1 MVDLAEIKLEDLR
14 YSIPLLNKAVAIEPI
29 HKGYSTDKKVII
41 HLQDNNKQ
49 LLRLFDLVEYEQ
61 KQMEYDFLRKIEG
74 IGVKCSKP
82 LAYGKLGNLN
92 LGYMLLTYIEGNDAS
107 VELPKLTETEQF
119 QIGFETGKELLKMH
133 HFKAPASVTPWYER
147 KIEKHRNLMDEYTE
161 LNVPFKQDSKI
172 ITFIE
177 NHIELMKNRPNLFQH
192 DDIHVGNIIVKDRQF
207 SGLIDFNR
215 YDWGDPVHDFL
226 KMGMFSKGVS
236 IPFSIGQVKGYHQS
250 QEPDELFWK
259 LYALYL
265 AMSLFSSIVWV
276 WKVVPEEK
284 DSLLNNI
291 ALILEDQDNFDSF
304 IPTWYR

>member
-29 HKGYSTDKKVII
+29 HNGYSTDKKVII

-61 KQMEYDFLRKIEG
+61 KHMEYDTLKKVEG
-74 IGVKCSKP
+74 YSVKCSKP
-82 LAYGKLGNLN
+82 LAIGKLADLN

-107 VELPKLTETEQF
+107 VELPKLTETEQYL
-119 QIGFETGKELLKMH
+119 IGFETGKELLKMH
-133 HFKAPASVTPWYER
+133 QFEAPAIVSPWYER
-147 KIEKHRNLMDEYTE
+147 KTEKHRNLMDEYAE

-177 NHIELMKNRPNLFQH
+177 NHIELMKYRPNLFQH

-291 ALILEDQDNFDSF
+291 AIILEDQDNFDSF
-304 IPTWYR
+304 KPTWYR

>member
-1 MVDLAEIKLEDLR
+1 MAIAEIKLEALKQFL
-14 YSIPLLNKAVAIEPI
+14 PLLNEAIAIEPI
-29 HKGYSTDKKVII
+29 HKGYSTDIKVIV
-41 HLQDNNKQ
+41 HLQDNKKL
-49 LLRLFDLVEYEQ
+49 LLRLFDLAVLEQ
-61 KQMEYDFLRKIEG
+61 KLLEYDFLKKVEG
-74 IGVKCSKP
+74 YGVKCSKT
-82 LAYGKLGNLN
+82 LACGKLADLN
-92 LGYMLLTYIEGNDAS
+92 QGYMLLTFIEGTDAIE
-107 VELPKLTETEQF
+107 ELPKLAEIEQY

-133 HFKAPASVTPWYER
+133 QFEALAGVSPWYER
-147 KIEKHRNLMDEYTE
+147 KTEKHRSLMIEYAE

-172 ITFIE
+172 ITFID
-177 NHIELMKNRPNLFQH
+177 NHIELMKYRPNLFLH

-250 QEPDELFWK
+250 REPDELFWK

-284 DSLLNNI
+284 DSLLSKI

-304 IPTWYR
+304 KPTWYR

>member
-1 MVDLAEIKLEDLR
+1 MANADIKLDALKQ
-14 YSIPLLNKAVAIEPI
+14 SIPQLNEAIAIEPI
-29 HKGYSTDKKVII
+29 QKGYSTDIKVIV
-41 HLQDNNKQ
+41 HTQDSKKK
-49 LLRLFDLVEYEQ
+49 LLRLFDLALFKQ
-61 KQMEYDFLRKIEG
+61 KQLEYDVLKKVLG
-74 IGVKCSKP
+74 YGVKCSKP
-82 LAYGKLGNLN
+82 LAYGKLPNSN
-92 LGYMLLTYIEGNDAS
+92 QGYMLLTYIEGSDS
-107 VELPKLTETEQF
+107 SEELPKLTETEQY

-133 HFKAPASVTPWYER
+133 HLKSPADTSPWYER
-147 KIEKHRNLMDEYTE
+147 KIEKHRSLMDEYA
-161 LNVPFKQDSKI
+161 LLKVPFKQDSKI

-177 NHIELMKNRPNLFQH
+177 NHIELMKYRPNLFQH
-192 DDIHVGNIIVKDRQF
+192 DDIHVGNVIVKDRQF
-207 SGLIDFNR
+207 SGIIDFNR

-236 IPFSIGQVKGYHQS
+236 IPFSIGQVKGYHHS

-284 DSLLNNI
+284 ESLLGKI

-304 IPTWYR
+304 KPTWYR